1 MPLKTSPMIRTLL
14 AAGPAGRALIPKSST
29 VAPAGPEHVEWDC
42 ARYFHIG
49 QGLSLEWKEF

>member
-1 MPLKTSPMIRTLL
+1 MIRTLP